1 MAICSPRT
9 TPLSNYP
16 KTPCARIS
24 FRFVVRTGISLAT
37 TSTPKL
43 ASSRGSRSTRT
54 GARSSAPASSAPVP
68 TTRGTRSS
76 TQKKAS
82 APVALS
88 EASKPK
94 TTIRKET
101 ASRSATKRPLSP
113 TSTLSSISDQEKEA
127 VATRKASTKRVKLEL
142 TDPPRKPKKTA
153 KSQQQTATESVETE
167 QKAPSADSAVTPAK
181 PTQMSSDG
189 EDDDFQYDDDTGFDD
204 DVNMGGS
211 DTSEQGG
218 FDDDEEAYDAF
229 DVTAGADQPPPKK
242 PYEITY
248 KIRSIQDLHEEQKEL
263 IDRVAGLIDT
273 DSSTAA
279 TLLRHFRWNSEKLTE
294 TYWEDPKKVLDDA
307 GLEAITSPVVATR
320 PLPSRTKSRIAA
332 ASKEPFECPVCCI
345 EYTGSETESETLG
358 LSCGHRFCKDCW
370 KEYLENKIMDE
381 AESGRIQCME
391 SGCGRIVGEKTV
403 EALVHDKVKTRY
415 RELLDRTYVD
425 DNPSLKWCPHPDCQY
440 AVKTTQAPQR
450 LLNQIIPIVKCAH
463 SADHRPL
470 TCKYVK
476 LWEKKCADDSE
487 TSNWLMA
494 NTKECAKCNSTIE
507 KNGGCNHMTCKKCRY
522 EFCWVCMADWTT
534 HGTAWYNCNR
544 FDEKAGVSARDA
556 QAKSRAIL
564 ERYLHYFNRWANHEQ
579 SAKLDKEL
587 YMKTEKKM
595 QEMQAT
601 SNLSWIEVQFAKR
614 AVDVLMEARM
624 TLKWTY
630 AMAF

>member
-1 MAICSPRT
+1 
-9 TPLSNYP
+9 
-16 KTPCARIS
+16 
-24 FRFVVRTGISLAT
+24 
-37 TSTPKL
+37 
-43 ASSRGSRSTRT
+43 
-54 GARSSAPASSAPVP
+54 
-68 TTRGTRSS
+68 
-76 TQKKAS
+76 
-82 APVALS
+82 
-88 EASKPK
+88 
-94 TTIRKET
+94 
-101 ASRSATKRPLSP
+101 
-113 TSTLSSISDQEKEA
+113 
-127 VATRKASTKRVKLEL
+127 
-142 TDPPRKPKKTA
+142 
-153 KSQQQTATESVETE
+153 
-167 QKAPSADSAVTPAK
+167 
-181 PTQMSSDG
+181 MSSDG
-189 EDDDFQYDDDTGFDD
+189 EDDDFQYEDDTGFDD
-204 DVNMGGS
+204 DVDMGGS

-248 KIRSIQDLHEEQKEL
+248 KVRSVQDLQEEQKEL

-307 GLEAITSPVVATR
+307 GLEAIASPVVATK
-320 PLPSRTKSRIAA
+320 PLPSRTKSRITAT
-332 ASKEPFECPVCCI
+332 SKEPFECPVCCI
-345 EYTGSETESETLG
+345 EYTGGETESETLG
-358 LSCGHRFCKDCW
+358 LSCGHRFCKGCW

-403 EALVHDKVKTRY
+403 EALVDDKVKTRY

-440 AVKTTQAPQR
+440 AVKTTQAPAR

-544 FDEKAGVSARDA
+544 FDEKAGITARDA

-630 AMAF
+630 AMAFYLTKCNSTTLFEDNQANLEQAVEDLSELLEKPIAPETIPQMRADVTNKTAFVQKRSDIILQDTLLGHWEVGRVLTGARQEFELIPSPNVVSQNRWEFSQ